1 MAVVIALLVCLGYTG
16 AMVPATAFAAEATI
30 GYVDLNT
37 VFSHHPDF
45 ASARA
50 ALNLEQQKAQQEFR
64 EKAPSLDDNGKR
76 ALDNTLT
83 ERIAKR
89 EQELFNP
96 IREKIL
102 KAVSK
107 VAKERGLS
115 TVLTAARTSPKTSSK
130 LLAENKMREEP
141 LLLQRFFFIL
151 EPVIWRCFLL
161 GARFIGSIL

>member
-1 MAVVIALLVCLGYTG
+1 MIPVKKQIIAAAMALSVSLGVSG
-16 AMVPATAFAAEATI
+16 AVVPATAFAADTI

-64 EKAPSLDDNGKR
+64 EKAPNLDDNGKR

-83 ERIAKR
+83 ERIAQR

-102 KAVSK
+102 KAVNT
-107 VAKERGLS
+107 VAKERGIT
-115 TVLTAARTSPKTSSK
+115 TVLTASA
-130 LLAENKMREEP
+130 
-141 LLLQRFFFIL
+141 
-151 EPVIWRCFLL
+151 VINGGTDLTRDVLKAV
-161 GARFIGSIL
+161 GGK

>member
-1 MAVVIALLVCLGYTG
+1 MIFVKKQLMAMVMALLLCVGYSG
-16 AMVPATAFAAEATI
+16 ALVPATAYAAETI

-50 ALNLEQQKAQQEFR
+50 AMSLEQQNAQKEFQ

-89 EQELFNP
+89 EQSLFAP
-96 IREKIL
+96 IRKKIL
-102 KAVSK
+102 DAVHK
-107 VAKERGLS
+107 VAKEKGIN
-115 TVLTAARTSPKTSSK
+115 TVLSA
-130 LLAENKMREEP
+130 
-141 LLLQRFFFIL
+141 
-151 EPVIWRCFLL
+151 
-161 GARFIGSIL
+161 GAVVDGGVDITNDVMKAVGAK

>member
-1 MAVVIALLVCLGYTG
+1 MKKQLMALVMALLVCVGCSG
-16 AMVPATAFAAEATI
+16 ALVPATAYAAETI

-50 ALNLEQQKAQQEFR
+50 AMSLEQQNAQKEFQ

-89 EQELFNP
+89 EQDLFDP
-96 IREKIL
+96 IRKKIL
-102 KAVSK
+102 TAVHK
-107 VAKERGLS
+107 VAKEKGIN
-115 TVLTAARTSPKTSSK
+115 TVLSA
-130 LLAENKMREEP
+130 
-141 LLLQRFFFIL
+141 
-151 EPVIWRCFLL
+151 
-161 GARFIGSIL
+161 GAVVDGGVDITNDVMNAVGAK